1 VINKTFLLIETVEE
15 LAMYQ
20 NIKLMKEE
28 HAQTLLVA
36 QQYTH
41 RTLQLPLVNSMIESK
56 SIVPYAIRLTK
67 AQSTL
72 SQGYKF
78 VEVWDRDDCREAEKR
93 LHLVCPINGGP
104 ENFEEMTAV
113 YTAARAAAGGVSSA
127 DAHAAGVS
135 AARAIARLP
144 DASSAG
150 ARVDSDRA
158 EDYGLA
164 AVVPG
169 GYHFSSGLGCSC
181 QLRMHHG

>member
-1 VINKTFLLIETVEE
+1 VINKTLLLKETVEE

-20 NIKLMKEE
+20 NIKLMKDE

-78 VEVWDRDDCREAEKR
+78 LEVWNRDDCREAEER
-93 LHLVCPINGGP
+93 LYLVGPISGGP
-104 ENFEEMTAV
+104 ENFAEMAV
-113 YTAARAAAGGVSSA
+113 AYTAARTAAGGVSSA
-127 DAHAAGVS
+127 HAHAAGVR
-135 AARAIARLP
+135 AARSIARLP

-150 ARVDSDRA
+150 ARVDSHRA

-169 GYHFSSGLGCSC
+169 GYRFSRGLGCSC